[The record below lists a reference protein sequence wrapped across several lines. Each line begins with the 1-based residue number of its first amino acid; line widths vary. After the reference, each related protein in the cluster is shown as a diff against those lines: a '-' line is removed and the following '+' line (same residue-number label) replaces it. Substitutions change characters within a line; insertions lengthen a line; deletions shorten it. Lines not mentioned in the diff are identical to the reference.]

1 MKWPL
6 ETVVD
11 PAKSSDM
18 NKFAAAMH
26 LWYVVLANVCE
37 ENYFLDQVPSEWSCV
52 GSTGRLLNNLKY
64 SDLCNCKAAG
74 PTIHSVV
81 VVCVCL
87 ENSHES
93 SSSGC

>member
-1 MKWPL
+1 
-6 ETVVD
+6 
-11 PAKSSDM
+11 
-18 NKFAAAMH
+18 MH

-37 ENYFLDQVPSEWSCV
+37 ENYPFDQMLSEWSCV
-52 GSTGRLLNNLKY
+52 GSTGRLLNYLKY

-81 VVCVCL
+81 VVVCL